1 MAIDK
6 KLVIDRIATIKEDIK
21 RLEAFKSITLEEFK
35 RKPDNYAIADYH
47 LRRASEAVLDIGR
60 HIISKG
66 KFSQP
71 RDYTEIIDVLAE
83 NKIIP
88 PDFAKEFR
96 KIGGF
101 RNRLVHMYW
110 KVSFEELYQ
119 TIKNDLDKLA
129 EFCKYV
135 LNYVEKVKE

>member
-1 MAIDK
+1 MAVDK
-6 KLVIDRIATIKEDIK
+6 KMIIDRIALIKEDIK
-21 RLEAFKSITLEEFK
+21 RLEAFKDMPFGEFR

-66 KFSQP
+66 GFSQP
-71 RDYTEIIDVLAE
+71 RDYTEIIDVLAQ

-88 PDFAKEFR
+88 SEFAREFR

-110 KVSFEELYQ
+110 KVSFEELHQ
-119 TIKNDLDKLA
+119 TIKNDLDKLN

-135 LNYVEKVKE
+135 LKYLEKIKE